1 MVYNEKQK
9 IADQLQCITIKY
21 SSLQMDCIKNK
32 IPFPIGLS
40 HSKKLY
46 GEVMYDQIIKNYDQL
61 LEIKQDIDNTLESI

>member
-1 MVYNEKQK
+1 
-9 IADQLQCITIKY
+9 
-21 SSLQMDCIKNK
+21 MDCIKNK